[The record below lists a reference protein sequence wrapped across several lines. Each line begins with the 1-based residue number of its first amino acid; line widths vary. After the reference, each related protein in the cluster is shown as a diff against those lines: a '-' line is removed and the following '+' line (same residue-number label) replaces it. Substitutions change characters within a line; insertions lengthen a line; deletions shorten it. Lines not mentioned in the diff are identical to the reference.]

1 MKRSQKKK
9 RNLINKT
16 GYTPGYDTEK
26 NPVNYIP
33 SEDIT
38 MANTPYPVYATPL
51 DQNGNPIGNGLVMQ
65 PGGEYKFKG
74 ASYVEEIPFFQGG
87 GKKIYVESK
96 NDPRYKSYQD
106 SLRLYKVKENKFIED
121 KNFLNTYA
129 GIENAGRGVLDKVRG
144 NKMIV
149 TEKTQPLEKGWKDAI
164 NPIGRRVVRTSGLD
178 DNKDIIYRDVY
189 YKKPQQEVIVKPTT
203 TKETTKPTNVGWTPL
218 TKEIAKSRYEGDLKN
233 MFYRKNEK
241 PSKYDIVYIEPPQVS
256 RQPIKSIQNN
266 LKPEGLIQSDIELSA
281 DMSGL
286 RPTARQPK
294 YYDVEDIVNN
304 GKSQTNYKWYPENNE
319 SLRELSE
326 EEGDK
331 RIMVPHYQR
340 GGKSK
345 INPSLERQLLRKYV
359 DPVTERAMERAKQKG
374 IRTGIHNGGLD
385 AIRHSSS
392 AAATSSILPSWAN
405 ALPGGLSA
413 NIAMTNLAGLAH
425 EVNSPNSF
433 KEHASD
439 LYNNFVG
446 SVVGTL
452 PITEESKHDL
462 LIEAQKNGILS
473 DMGNKRPSNSRQ
485 TRPSNNKQNNMD
497 NTTNSAFNRNIR
509 GKKTFNQFLLGD
521 TPEFR
526 KGGQKSDWISD
537 KISTLVR
544 EGYPQKQAVAIAYS
558 MYDNV
563 HGNGGYQL
571 PMYQTGTTV
580 VTDPNKPTPE
590 AIAAYEEQQ
599 KKAQGQGITIA
610 DSALG
615 DVTSGMTNPEL
626 MPTSAQLKSNKMQN
640 TATNNYDSSGN
651 ALKMDNPLDVKG
663 EQPFQFFNPYSGFD
677 IPTAASTLGSSI
689 ESGDTFGT
697 VASGLKLA
705 TGLARNFLGGM
716 GQERRKNYMTQQS
729 YEKQRE
735 GMTGAG
741 RETALRAGGY
751 YQEGGMQPG
760 MEEGM
765 EQQGQEQ
772 QIMEEVAQMLQ
783 QGADPQQVIQQ
794 LVQMGIPEE
803 QAVQMVEAVMQEIQG
818 STPQLKRGGM
828 MYYQEGGEE
837 EEDEEGYGYEYEE
850 EPNYMINKPSLMG
863 KQQNFT
869 QRELATS
876 PAIESAVEATSSTK
890 EEETPSYDKNSAR
903 DTWVAKT
910 GMPWSE
916 AKRLGYTS
924 GTPKDNMKLLSEL
937 NDPRFKKERLR
948 KTQIS
953 AKKPLPK
960 KTYTNEDY
968 QAAMRNKPKYS
979 GNQGNISVPEEGNF
993 ITRTGEILANPLQSL
1008 SHYSKYKE
1016 LPAEGFSKNNK
1027 NAHDQVIGILN
1038 PMYWA
1043 NALSNAVDYAGEGE
1057 YRKAA
1062 LESLDAAPAAGR
1074 LLKAA
1079 PKVAAVAEGSTAI
1092 SNIGS
1097 RVANKAGSA
1106 VGRARR
1112 VVPLRNYFTPELAAG
1127 NKVIQLGQG
1136 AKRLGFE
1143 AGGYYQDGG
1152 DTYDEKDFKDNDMVR
1167 HSGGNTGLTKAEVN
1181 SLAKQYK
1188 MSPQEFLNII
1198 SYGKPGE
1205 GMSTKRELSLEGSDK
1220 YLPTNWR
1227 EEYKKTKPSS
1237 TGFRGTLNRGLDYIG
1252 VEPMFYDG
1260 GYYQDGGEQQI
1271 AQQVAQAMQ
1280 QGMQPQEA
1288 MAMLMES
1295 GMTEDQA
1302 IQLVQ
1307 AIMEQVQQQS
1317 QQMEEA
1323 TPQMRRGGEMIKRK
1337 DGSYSRR
1344 GLWDNIRDNAGSG
1357 KKPTKEMLEQEAKIK
1372 KEYQEGGIEPGAD
1385 PAQEMMQQV
1394 AQMLQQGA
1402 QPEEVL
1408 QMLVEAG
1415 IPEDQAMQMV
1425 QAVMQQMQAPQDTPQ
1440 MKRGGY
1446 YQDGGEEMDEQMEGG
1461 NEGAE
1466 GETPNMEQIESQVE
1480 QALQQGADP
1489 QEILQQLVQ
1498 MGMPEEEAMQM
1509 IQEILQ
1515 EMQGGEEEE
1524 EEGTPQMSKGGKY
1537 MRALVGKT
1545 IKNYTYN
1552 PKTDS
1557 YIVSYE

>member
-51 DQNGNPIGNGLVMQ
+51 DQNGNPMGNGLVMQ

-106 SLRLYKVKENKFIED
+106 SVSSYNKSIINKNQTLKEIKEILDNKSWVDKLITGGKDNIVKVKTKESYD
-121 KNFLNTYA
+121 KYPGNIKPIASYSFRTPNDLGSEFVNEFFGGYD
-129 GIENAGRGVLDKVRG
+129 VL
-144 NKMIV
+144 
-149 TEKTQPLEKGWKDAI
+149 
-164 NPIGRRVVRTSGLD
+164 
-178 DNKDIIYRDVY
+178 
-189 YKKPQQEVIVKPTT
+189 KKPQEQVIVKPTT
-203 TKETTKPTNVGWTPL
+203 TTIQTTKPSNTGWTPL

-319 SLRELSE
+319 SLRQLSE

-340 GGKSK
+340 GGRSK
-345 INPSLERQLLRKYV
+345 INPSLERQLLSKYV
-359 DPVTERAMERAKQKG
+359 DPVTKRAMERAKQKG

-473 DMGNKRPSNSRQ
+473 DMGNKRPLNSKQ
-485 TRPSNNKQNNMD
+485 TRPSNNKQNNMN

-509 GKKTFNQFLLGD
+509 GKKTFDQFLLGD
-521 TPEFR
+521 TPEF
-526 KGGQKSDWISD
+526 KMGGKNDWISA
-537 KISTLVR
+537 KISTLVK

-558 MYDNV
+558 MYENV

-772 QIMEEVAQMLQ
+772 QIMGEVAQMLQ

-924 GTPKDNMKLLSEL
+924 GTAKDNMKLLSEL
-937 NDPRFKKERLR
+937 NDPRFKKEYLRKSSPKGEKTYNGGQLKEVVVTRPKKNNYVDPYKGWYNDSEGDLRNAKGVMVGLDGKPLNFLERNFSSSITLPPLDDSGRRMPRLR
-948 KTQIS
+948 ANATAEEANAYHLAQYK
-953 AKKPLPK
+953 
-960 KTYTNEDY
+960 
-968 QAAMRNKPKYS
+968 NKIKR
-979 GNQGNISVPEEGNF
+979 Q
-993 ITRTGEILANPLQSL
+993 
-1008 SHYSKYKE
+1008 KE
-1016 LPAEGFSKNNK
+1016 LE
-1027 NAHDQVIGILN
+1027 DV
-1038 PMYWA
+1038 W
-1043 NALSNAVDYAGEGE
+1043 
-1057 YRKAA
+1057 
-1062 LESLDAAPAAGR
+1062 
-1074 LLKAA
+1074 
-1079 PKVAAVAEGSTAI
+1079 
-1092 SNIGS
+1092 
-1097 RVANKAGSA
+1097 
-1106 VGRARR
+1106 
-1112 VVPLRNYFTPELAAG
+1112 
-1127 NKVIQLGQG
+1127 
-1136 AKRLGFE
+1136 
-1143 AGGYYQDGG
+1143 
-1152 DTYDEKDFKDNDMVR
+1152 
-1167 HSGGNTGLTKAEVN
+1167 
-1181 SLAKQYK
+1181 
-1188 MSPQEFLNII
+1188 
-1198 SYGKPGE
+1198 GKI
-1205 GMSTKRELSLEGSDK
+1205 
-1220 YLPTNWR
+1220 
-1227 EEYKKTKPSS
+1227 PSS
-1237 TGFRGTLNRGLDYIG
+1237 TPFIK
-1252 VEPMFYDG
+1252 
-1260 GYYQDGGEQQI
+1260 YQDGGEQQI

-1307 AIMEQVQQQS
+1307 AIMEQVQQQG
-1317 QQMEEA
+1317 QQMEEG

-1357 KKPTKEMLEQEAKIK
+1357 KEPTKEMLEQERKIKANKKEMGGYMYAEGGINNPGFKALPKEVQAKIMSNM
-1372 KEYQEGGIEPGAD
+1372 YQEGGMEPEAD

-1440 MKRGGY
+1440 MRDGGGIPERYKNDGFTKVGVKRQSTRPGKKWMVLAKKGDQYKVVHGGY
-1446 YQDGGEEMDEQMEGG
+1446 DGMKDFSQHGSEDRKKNFWNRMGGKDSAKANDPFSPLYWHKKFGTWQEGGEMMEDDMEEE
-1461 NEGAE
+1461 NEGMENESA
-1466 GETPNMEQIESQVE
+1466 MSEQIEDQVE
-1480 QALQQGADP
+1480 QALKQGADP
-1489 QEILQQLVQ
+1489 QQILQQLVQ
-1498 MGMPEEEAMQM
+1498 MGMSEEEAMQM

-1515 EMQGGEEEE
+1515 EMQGGEEE

>member
-1 MKRSQKKK
+1 M
-9 RNLINKT
+9 
-16 GYTPGYDTEK
+16 
-26 NPVNYIP
+26 
-33 SEDIT
+33 
-38 MANTPYPVYATPL
+38 
-51 DQNGNPIGNGLVMQ
+51 GNGLVMQ

-74 ASYVEEIPFFQGG
+74 ASYVEEIPFFQAG
-87 GKKIYVESK
+87 GKKIYVESE
-96 NDPRYKSYQD
+96 NDPRYTAYQD
-106 SLRLYKVKENKFIED
+106 SLKLYNHTSSRFKEPWASDKKFKKTVNSNKNSKEYKEALKKYYDEDVKKSNIKPTSIIFSD
-121 KNFLNTYA
+121 RKKDTY
-129 GIENAGRGVLDKVRG
+129 IPVF
-144 NKMIV
+144 
-149 TEKTQPLEKGWKDAI
+149 
-164 NPIGRRVVRTSGLD
+164 
-178 DNKDIIYRDVY
+178 
-189 YKKPQQEVIVKPTT
+189 KKPQQQQVIVKPANTS
-203 TKETTKPTNVGWTPL
+203 WTPL
-218 TKEIAKSRYEGDLKN
+218 TPEIAKGRYEGDLKN

-286 RPTARQPK
+286 RPVVRIPE

-319 SLRELSE
+319 SLRQLSE
-326 EEGDK
+326 ESGDTRK
-331 RIMVPHYQR
+331 LIPRYQT

-345 INPSLERQLLRKYV
+345 INPSLERQLLSKYV
-359 DPVTERAMERAKQKG
+359 DPVTKRAMERAKQKG

-485 TRPSNNKQNNMD
+485 TRPSNSKQNNMD

-558 MYDNV
+558 MYENV

-571 PMYQTGTTV
+571 PKYQLAGTAEL
-580 VTDPNKPTPE
+580 DEYGQPLPKPQPNPTPIINNQ
-590 AIAAYEEQQ
+590 A
-599 KKAQGQGITIA
+599 
-610 DSALG
+610 
-615 DVTSGMTNPEL
+615 SG
-626 MPTSAQLKSNKMQN
+626 QN
-640 TATNNYDSSGN
+640 TFAPGNVNSWDIDNNGVPDTIQKTEGN
-651 ALKMDNPLDVKG
+651 PLVESKSFDKNIFGEEGAKEKEKSDVAPLDVKG

-689 ESGDTFGT
+689 ESGDTLGI
-697 VASGLKLA
+697 VGSGLKLA

-735 GMTGAG
+735 GMTGEG
-741 RETALRAGGY
+741 REKPLGRFGGY

-772 QIMEEVAQMLQ
+772 QIMGEVAQMLQ

-828 MYYQEGGEE
+828 MYYKDGGED

-924 GTPKDNMKLLSEL
+924 GTAKDNMKLLSEL
-937 NDPRFKKERLR
+937 NDPRFKKEYLRKSSPKGEKTYNGGQLKEVVVTRPKKNNYVDPYKGWYNDSEGDLRNAKGVMVGLDGKPLNFLERNFSSSITLPPLDDSGRRMPRLR
-948 KTQIS
+948 ANATAEEANAYHLAQYK
-953 AKKPLPK
+953 
-960 KTYTNEDY
+960 
-968 QAAMRNKPKYS
+968 NKIKR
-979 GNQGNISVPEEGNF
+979 Q
-993 ITRTGEILANPLQSL
+993 
-1008 SHYSKYKE
+1008 KE
-1016 LPAEGFSKNNK
+1016 LEDVWGKIPS
-1027 NAHDQVIGILN
+1027 
-1038 PMYWA
+1038 
-1043 NALSNAVDYAGEGE
+1043 
-1057 YRKAA
+1057 
-1062 LESLDAAPAAGR
+1062 
-1074 LLKAA
+1074 
-1079 PKVAAVAEGSTAI
+1079 STPFI
-1092 SNIGS
+1092 
-1097 RVANKAGSA
+1097 K
-1106 VGRARR
+1106 
-1112 VVPLRNYFTPELAAG
+1112 
-1127 NKVIQLGQG
+1127 
-1136 AKRLGFE
+1136 
-1143 AGGYYQDGG
+1143 YQDGG
-1152 DTYDEKDFKDNDMVR
+1152 DYDTYDEKSFKDNDMVR
-1167 HSGGNTGLTKAEVN
+1167 HSGGNTGLTKSEVN

-1307 AIMEQVQQQS
+1307 AIMEQVQQQG
-1317 QQMEEA
+1317 QQMEEG

-1357 KKPTKEMLEQEAKIK
+1357 KEPTKEMLEQERKIKANKKEMGGYMYAEGGINNPGFKALPKEVQAKIMSNM
-1372 KEYQEGGIEPGAD
+1372 YQEGGMEPEAD

-1415 IPEDQAMQMV
+1415 IPEDQAIQLV

-1440 MKRGGY
+1440 MR
-1446 YQDGGEEMDEQMEGG
+1446 DGGGIPERYKNDGFTKVGVKRQSTRPGKKWMVLAKKGDQYKVVHGGDSKMKDFSQHGSEDRKKNFWNRMGGKDSAKANDPFSPLYWHKKFGTWQEGG
-1461 NEGAE
+1461 EMMEDDMEEENEGMENESA
-1466 GETPNMEQIESQVE
+1466 MSEQIEDQVE
-1480 QALQQGADP
+1480 QALKQGADP
-1489 QEILQQLVQ
+1489 QQILQQLVQ

>member
-1 MKRSQKKK
+1 VKEEKVFQNGGENMFTVSGNEPLIIPTQGSYPLSYRDRGDRDVDGTLFSAAKKVSRFDESGAPLSGMQIRENQKMWNAQKEAYSPAQQAFNIWKNNPENTKKGYFKPQEYYDMIEELRSRPDVELEGKCDPSFSSTECGRSKEAAKEEKKQWKK
-9 RNLINKT
+9 R
-16 GYTPGYDTEK
+16 
-26 NPVNYIP
+26 
-33 SEDIT
+33 ED
-38 MANTPYPVYATPL
+38 
-51 DQNGNPIGNGLVMQ
+51 
-65 PGGEYKFKG
+65 GG
-74 ASYVEEIPFFQGG
+74 FFQTG
-87 GKKIYVESK
+87 GKKIY
-96 NDPRYKSYQD
+96 
-106 SLRLYKVKENKFIED
+106 
-121 KNFLNTYA
+121 
-129 GIENAGRGVLDKVRG
+129 
-144 NKMIV
+144 
-149 TEKTQPLEKGWKDAI
+149 
-164 NPIGRRVVRTSGLD
+164 
-178 DNKDIIYRDVY
+178 
-189 YKKPQQEVIVKPTT
+189 
-203 TKETTKPTNVGWTPL
+203 VGWTPL

-286 RPTARQPK
+286 RPVARIPK
-294 YYDVEDIVNN
+294 YYDVEDVVNN
-304 GKSQTNYKWYPENNE
+304 GKSQTNYRWYPENNE

-392 AAATSSILPSWAN
+392 AAATSSILPSLAN

-485 TRPSNNKQNNMD
+485 TRPSNSKQNNMD

-526 KGGQKSDWISD
+526 KGGQKSDWISA
-537 KISTLVR
+537 KISTLVK

-571 PMYQTGTTV
+571 PMYQTAGLFGGNQFGQKDKFAPNPSIASPEQFSEQMKKTAQINPTDYGLGV
-580 VTDPNKPTPE
+580 DPNKPNPLSTESLTAGQDFAKRAEDYSNSKGVQLPQNFDKN
-590 AIAAYEEQQ
+590 IFGEEGA
-599 KKAQGQGITIA
+599 KEKEK
-610 DSALG
+610 S
-615 DVTSGMTNPEL
+615 DV
-626 MPTSAQLKSNKMQN
+626 A
-640 TATNNYDSSGN
+640 
-651 ALKMDNPLDVKG
+651 PLDVKG

-716 GQERRKNYMTQQS
+716 GQERRKNFVQKQQA
-729 YEKQRE
+729 EKQRE

-751 YQEGGMQPG
+751 YQEGGMQPV

-772 QIMEEVAQMLQ
+772 QIMGEVVQMLQ

-924 GTPKDNMKLLSEL
+924 GTAKDNMKLLSEL
-937 NDPRFKKERLR
+937 NDPRFKKQYLR
-948 KTQIS
+948 SKPIS
-953 AKKPLPK
+953 PAKKKEVYSGNPFGEIPK
-960 KTYTNEDY
+960 TFQEQILENFSKMPRATE
-968 QAAMRNKPKYS
+968 NKPKRKPT
-979 GNQGNISVPEEGNF
+979 VL
-993 ITRTGEILANPLQSL
+993 TREQIMEQYKDVNPWFTNNPYQS
-1008 SHYSKYKE
+1008 YRYKT
-1016 LPAEGFSKNNK
+1016 
-1027 NAHDQVIGILN
+1027 
-1038 PMYWA
+1038 
-1043 NALSNAVDYAGEGE
+1043 
-1057 YRKAA
+1057 R
-1062 LESLDAAPAAGR
+1062 
-1074 LLKAA
+1074 
-1079 PKVAAVAEGSTAI
+1079 
-1092 SNIGS
+1092 
-1097 RVANKAGSA
+1097 
-1106 VGRARR
+1106 
-1112 VVPLRNYFTPELAAG
+1112 
-1127 NKVIQLGQG
+1127 
-1136 AKRLGFE
+1136 
-1143 AGGYYQDGG
+1143 GYLQDGG
-1152 DTYDEKDFKDNDMVR
+1152 DYDTYDEKSFKDNDMVR
-1167 HSGGNTGLTKAEVN
+1167 HSGGNTGLTKSEVN

-1498 MGMPEEEAMQM
+1498 MGMPQEEAMQM

-1515 EMQGGEEEE
+1515 EMQGGEEE